1 VHTVASF
8 LFFLLIGAEI
18 HWKGS
23 TAMRRFFMLL
33 FLVAFFNLAFA
44 QSTTFDVKAHYI
56 KKEYRIPMRDGVHLF
71 TSVYLPKDTTRSY
84 PILLQRTPYSVAP
97 YGEDRYKKHL
107 GPSYKF
113 EEEGFIFVY
122 QDVRG
127 RFMSEG
133 TYCNMRPYLPHKHGR
148 QTDETT
154 DTYDTIEWL
163 IRHLPRNNGKVG
175 VWGISYPG
183 FYTSMS
189 IIDAHPA
196 LKAASPQ
203 APIANWFV
211 GDDVHHNGAFA
222 LLLAFDFFS
231 VFGVPRPEPVNHWNK
246 PIVKLPPDGYQFF
259 LEMGAL
265 PNANRHYFHHKIA
278 FWDSLMAHDTYDAF
292 WKARNILPHLKHIK
306 PAVLVVGGWFDAE
319 DLYGTLNTYKAIE
332 RQNPGSTN
340 ALVMGPWSHGGWQRS
355 AGDRLGDIRF
365 GQKTSHF
372 FQDSVLFPFFMFY
385 LKNRPGYRSA
395 EALCFD
401 TGARHWRQFAHWPP
415 KFQPHALY
423 FRPQHTLTFTSPQS
437 DDSTYDAYISDP
449 AKPVPFTQRITNRW
463 GREFMVEDQRF
474 AARRPDVLVY
484 RSSVLTDSL
493 TLAGPVDVHLSVS
506 STGSDADFVVKLI
519 DVYPDTAQD
528 FSPNPCKVRMGGYQQ
543 LLRADILRAKFRNS
557 FSKPEPL
564 VPGKIT
570 TLKMTMQD
578 VYHTFLPGHRIMIQ
592 IQSSWFPLF
601 DRNPQVFTNI
611 YRAENADF
619 QPAEQRVF
627 YSRRYPSYLTLPVL
641 SE

>member
-1 VHTVASF
+1 
-8 LFFLLIGAEI
+8 
-18 HWKGS
+18 
-23 TAMRRFFMLL
+23 MRRFLL
-33 FLVAFFNLAFA
+33 FLVLASFLSPLFA
-44 QSTTFDVKAHYI
+44 QNTSFDVKAHYV
-56 KKEYRIPMRDGVHLF
+56 KKEYKIPMRDGVHLF

-97 YGEDRYKKHL
+97 YGEDRYKNHL
-107 GPSYKF
+107 GPSHKF

-133 TYCNMRPYLPHKHGR
+133 TYCNMRPYLPHKHGK

-163 IRHLPRNNGKVG
+163 VQHLPHNNGKVG

-231 VFGVPRPEPVNHWNK
+231 VFGVPRPVPINHWNK

-265 PNANRHYFHHKIA
+265 PNANQRYFHHQIA
-278 FWDSLMAHDTYDAF
+278 FWDSLMAHGTYDAF
-292 WKARNILPHLKHIK
+292 WKARNILPHFKNIK

-332 RQNPGSTN
+332 RQSSGSSN

-355 AGDRLGDIRF
+355 DGDHLGDIRF

-372 FQDSVLFPFFMFY
+372 FQDSVLFPFFMYY
-385 LKNRPGYRSA
+385 LKDRPGYQA
-395 EALCFD
+395 NEALCFD
-401 TGARHWRQFAHWPP
+401 TGARHWHQFAQWPP
-415 KFQPHALY
+415 KFQPRALY
-423 FRPQHTLTFTSPQS
+423 IGPEHSLAFTPSQVK
-437 DDSTYDAYISDP
+437 DSTYDAYISDP
-449 AKPVPFTQRITNRW
+449 AKPVPFTKQITNRW

-474 AARRPDVLVY
+474 AAQRPDVLVY
-484 RSSVLTDSL
+484 RSPALTDSL
-493 TLAGPVDVHLSVS
+493 TLAGPIKVHLSLS
-506 STGSDADFVVKLI
+506 SSGSDADFVVKLI
-519 DVYPDTAQD
+519 DVYPDTAKD

-543 LLRADILRAKFRNS
+543 LIRADIMRAKFRNDLS
-557 FSKPEPL
+557 APQPL

-570 TLKMTMQD
+570 SLDMTMQD
-578 VYHTFLPGHRIMIQ
+578 VYHTFLPGHRIMVQ

-601 DRNPQVFTNI
+601 DRNPQVFTDI
-611 YRAENADF
+611 YRARNADF
-619 QPAEQRVF
+619 RRAEQRI
-627 YSRRYPSYLTLPVL
+627 YCSRRYPSYLILPVL
-641 SE
+641 KE